1 MKNKKTFISNAILL
15 MGFSLLALAFSL
27 SSWTKTGSY
36 HFSTENQAGIF
47 TNVILGILLS
57 LHFMNYAESFGLD
70 IKKTGIFVYI
80 LNTLSYTLLCTAFF
94 NTVLL
99 PFSGIGILECAVMLI
114 YLFGNLI
121 CSLGVGGKKSCA
133 GQSPFFIWGFGLL
146 LMVFKQVIFYLFE
159 DNIYEQLFQGNP
171 LMRFLLFISATVSGF
186 MLFSNL
192 VKAAQSKILVNR
204 TSLKTH
210 SQKISKKIISSLKM
224 IGKSIVG
231 IFTTLLSGPVLIIIL
246 ISVALVSVGFLI
258 FFAKKLFDDF
268 FNNVMAVIEP
278 FMQKMLSTGKD
289 FLTPSTGYLLCN
301 LGVLL
306 IFFIVIIL
314 MQKSCQTS
322 LEDVLGK
329 TLEDRILNNPQFQ
342 DANRIEL
349 KNRILEKITGER
361 NAVMQI
367 EYKNSRGAI
376 EKLAESEYREI
387 KNGKRNCDL

>member
-1 MKNKKTFISNAILL
+1 MSSKQKQRDFIPNAILL
-15 MGFSLLALAFSL
+15 MGFSLLALVLSM
-27 SSWTKTGSY
+27 SSWTKMGSY

-47 TNVILGILLS
+47 VNVILGILLS
-57 LHFMNYAESFGLD
+57 LHFLNYTESFGLD
-70 IKKTGIFVYI
+70 IKKTGIVVYI

-99 PFSGIGILECAVMLI
+99 PFSGIGILECAVILI

-133 GQSPFFIWGFGLL
+133 GQSPVFIFGFGLL
-146 LMVFKQVIFYLFE
+146 LMVFKQIIFYLFE

-171 LMRFLLFISATVSGF
+171 LMRFLLFLASTVSGF
-186 MLFSNL
+186 MIFSNL
-192 VKAAQSKILVNR
+192 IKAAQSKILVNR
-204 TSLKTH
+204 TTLKTH
-210 SQKISKKIISSLKM
+210 SEKIAKKIVSALKM

-231 IFTTLLSGPVLIIIL
+231 IFTTLLSGPVIIAIAFSALLIFG
-246 ISVALVSVGFLI
+246 GFII
-258 FFAKKLFDDF
+258 FFAKKAFDSF

-306 IFFIVIIL
+306 IFFVVIIL
-314 MQKSCQTS
+314 MQNSCKTS
-322 LEDVLGK
+322 LEEELEK
-329 TLEDRILNNPQFQ
+329 TLEDKTLNNPHFQ

-361 NAVMQI
+361 NAVLQI
-367 EYKNSRGAI
+367 EYKNTREAI
-376 EKLAESEYREI
+376 EKLAESEYRGM
-387 KNGKRNCDL
+387 KNGK